1 MLGLR
6 EQAAPRHDRHDHHG
20 RHPTF
25 AVPPPPPTSYARA
38 GHARKLHP
46 VIASLEFYDHNPAA
60 WNSLR
65 ASVRRMG
72 EGWEALLRE
81 VPPASAAHAALAQQR
96 DLCIEALR
104 VQGAMFQDHRRT
116 CVDALRLRC
125 VREGGGGG
133 GGGV

>member
-1 MLGLR
+1 MLGLC
-6 EQAAPRHDRHDHHG
+6 EPAAG
-20 RHPTF
+20 
-25 AVPPPPPTSYARA
+25 PPPPPPPSPIATTTTYARV

-96 DLCIEALR
+96 DLCIETLR

-125 VREGGGGG
+125 VREGDGGGCGGNGG
-133 GGGV
+133 GGGVV